1 MKIIVKA
8 KTNSKENRVEK
19 IDESNYVVHV
29 KERPVDGK
37 ANSAIIKI
45 LADYFGTKPYL
56 MEIISGDWSKTKII
70 EIKK

>member
-19 IDESNYVVHV
+19 IDESNYVVYV

-45 LADYFGTKPYL
+45 LADYFGTKSYFI
-56 MEIISGDWSKTKII
+56 EIISGDWSKTKII